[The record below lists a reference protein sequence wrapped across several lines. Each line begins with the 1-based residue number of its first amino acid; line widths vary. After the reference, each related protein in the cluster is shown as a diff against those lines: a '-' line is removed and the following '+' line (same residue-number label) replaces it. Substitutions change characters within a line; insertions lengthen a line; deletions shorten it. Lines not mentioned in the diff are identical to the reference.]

1 MSRVGN
7 KPINL
12 PAATTVKIDGSMVF
26 VQGPKGKLKQELP
39 RRIKAEVK
47 DKQIILSRKSDS
59 NLDKSLHG
67 LSRNLIFNMVKG
79 VNEEFTRELE
89 IRGVGY
95 RAQAE
100 GQKLTM
106 QLGFSHPVV
115 YSIPEGVKIATP
127 KPNQIVIKGVDKQKV
142 GSVAAKVRSFALP
155 EPYKGKGIRYKDEY
169 VRHKVGKA
177 VA

>member
-12 PAATTVKIDGSMVF
+12 PAATTVKIDGTKVF
-26 VQGPKGKLKQELP
+26 VQGPKGKLEQDLP
-39 RRIKAEVK
+39 HRIKAEVK
-47 DKQIILSRKSDS
+47 DKQIIVSRSSDS

-95 RAQAE
+95 RVR
-100 GQKLTM
+100 G
-106 QLGFSHPVV
+106 
-115 YSIPEGVKIATP
+115 YSYTGGRRLQRIGGAVSAVLRERVGATLWTAYCRCGDTQPGIANLSESLP
-127 KPNQIVIKGVDKQKV
+127 PNAGESVDRIE
-142 GSVAAKVRSFALP
+142 SVDA
-155 EPYKGKGIRYKDEY
+155 
-169 VRHKVGKA
+169 
-177 VA
+177 